1 MTTYTDAPSQARSTA
16 AVPRCHILIP
26 SAGVGLRALR
36 AGEALPKQYQR
47 LEGVPMVVHTTR
59 ALDQVDVALA
69 SAGQWQAGTQLAV
82 VSPDDGFWQQ
92 HVAPMAPAWQATPV
106 GGASRAESV
115 MNGLECL
122 RNDLGA
128 SACDWVLVHDAARCL
143 VQAAAVHTLIA
154 ACVQHGRGGLLAQP
168 VPDTIKVARQ
178 DMLDAVQGAAVAAVA
193 DTTSRAGKWL
203 AQTPQLFK
211 LGSLLSALHDAHDDE
226 LAWPLITDEA
236 SALERMGQSPLLVAS
251 GVDNFKVTYPNDF
264 ELARVV
270 LRGRQP

>member
-36 AGEALPKQYQR
+36 AGEALPKQYQS

-92 HVAPMAPAWQATPV
+92 HVAPMAPAWHAAPV

-115 MNGLECL
+115 MNGLE
-122 RNDLGA
+122 
-128 SACDWVLVHDAARCL
+128 
-143 VQAAAVHTLIA
+143 
-154 ACVQHGRGGLLAQP
+154 
-168 VPDTIKVARQ
+168 
-178 DMLDAVQGAAVAAVA
+178 
-193 DTTSRAGKWL
+193 
-203 AQTPQLFK
+203 
-211 LGSLLSALHDAHDDE
+211 
-226 LAWPLITDEA
+226 
-236 SALERMGQSPLLVAS
+236 
-251 GVDNFKVTYPNDF
+251 
-264 ELARVV
+264 
-270 LRGRQP
+270 